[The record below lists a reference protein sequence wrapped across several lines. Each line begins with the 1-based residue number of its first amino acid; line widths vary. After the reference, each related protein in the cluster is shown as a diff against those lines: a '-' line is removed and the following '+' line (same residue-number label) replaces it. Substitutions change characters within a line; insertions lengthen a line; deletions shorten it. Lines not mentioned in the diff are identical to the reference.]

1 MDTPTLSPAGVG
13 SPTAPP
19 PSVDLSSMTRPVDRA
34 QLDQEIED
42 FNLTYPVN
50 VDDAVNL
57 FSLPPVA
64 GTGTAP
70 TTTTAP
76 PITTATQTRPV
87 TSTRTRPTTTTSRPR
102 PITSTRTRPVTT
114 APSRPLTARRSA
126 GAGTRTTTSTVTTP
140 SGRPRIAAKQPRRRP
155 RVPSPPSPDSSPPP
169 SDDDGDDDDEDRRRG
184 LRRRMDLLNEDA
196 QQRARGRRIRNITHT
211 NTVTTVYEEWGGRPS
226 VRRTS
231 TRTSSPSPP

>member
-102 PITSTRTRPVTT
+102 PVTST
-114 APSRPLTARRSA
+114 
-126 GAGTRTTTSTVTTP
+126 
-140 SGRPRIAAKQPRRRP
+140 
-155 RVPSPPSPDSSPPP
+155 
-169 SDDDGDDDDEDRRRG
+169 
-184 LRRRMDLLNEDA
+184 
-196 QQRARGRRIRNITHT
+196 
-211 NTVTTVYEEWGGRPS
+211 
-226 VRRTS
+226 
-231 TRTSSPSPP
+231 